1 MKKTVMLMI
10 LAVFTQVLLAQEVTV
25 HGRVTYK
32 ADGSALAGVTVV
44 VVGTNVGAISGA
56 DGTYTI
62 AAKMGATVKFT
73 FIGMTPVDAKVTS
86 TTLNVEMADALTD
99 LNEVVVIGYGTQKKA
114 LVTGANLN
122 VKGDQ
127 IAKLNTSTAMEALQ
141 GIATGVSITR
151 NNGSPGAGTK
161 ASIRGMGTIGDADP
175 LYIVDGVSV
184 GNIDY
189 LNSSDIESIDVLK
202 DAASSAIYGSRAANG
217 VILVT
222 TKKGTKGAAP
232 RITYDFY
239 YGMQNIYKKLPALN
253 AQEYMY
259 IMDEGRVN
267 DGLTPN
273 NWHAMLINNNY
284 LNTTFPGNLGTKLGD
299 YVWNQLQSGWTGTDW
314 VDEMSAKNAPVQS
327 HSLNIT
333 GSSKDVVYALG
344 ISYFDQTGILAGD
357 LMNAGYKRITA
368 RLNTE
373 MVLIKGSSHD
383 IVTIGEN
390 FTLTNSQNR
399 AVGTGNIYWNDLH
412 NALVTN
418 PLMPAYWDQSPD
430 PYGFTPTLEGVSL
443 GQTNPLA
450 WTYYRHNFQWGK
462 GNNITGNAYI
472 NIEPVKNLKI
482 RSSVGISSWFGHS
495 RSWAPTYSL
504 ATQFNNSNDGTQMDM
519 YQGINYTFTNTVS
532 YDFKIDRHKITVL
545 AGTEMLKNDLNFN
558 VGGSKANTIFGKPD
572 YAYLD
577 NGTPINSISQI
588 GTWGRDWAAQ
598 GGGLLSYY
606 GRLSYNFM
614 EKYLVDAT
622 IRADGSSNFAKN
634 KRWGYFPSIS
644 AGWIFTQEEFMKDKT
659 WLSFGKLRASWGQNG
674 NQSIPNFI
682 YTSNI
687 SYLPQGYYFGPDKLV
702 SSPTAIPAN
711 VPNPDVTWE
720 TSEQLN
726 IGIDSRFFNSKL
738 GFSFDW
744 YNKKTKDW
752 LVLAPI
758 LGTAGAGAPY
768 INGGDI
774 KNSGIEFTI
783 NWKDQV
789 SDFIYG
795 VTFSGTM
802 NKNKVTRLSNAEGII
817 NGSGDVLS
825 QGTAAISRV
834 QVGYPIGFFYGL
846 KADGLLQNQA
856 DVDAYVTPA
865 GKPYF
870 PDQRPGDVR
879 FIDQDKNGIIDD
891 KDKIMLGSPLPDF
904 EMGLQVNTEYKGIYL
919 NATLTGK
926 FGMQVMQSYRSFA
939 DNFTQNYTT
948 QIFGRWHGEGTSNVI
963 PRLSSSSSRNTN
975 LISDIYMHNADFVR
989 ISNIVLGYKFD
1000 KLVTKLKWMS
1010 GASVYVSFNN
1020 LFTFTKYDGMD
1031 PDVGYAPDAW
1041 ASGVDLG
1048 LYPLPRTVMF
1058 GMSVSF

>member
-1 MKKTVMLMI
+1 MKKTLMLMI
-10 LAVFTQVLLAQEVTV
+10 LAVFTQVLVAQEVTV
-25 HGRVTYK
+25 QGHVTYL
-32 ADGSALAGVTVV
+32 ADGSALSGVTIM
-44 VVGTNVGAISGA
+44 VVGTNVGAISGTN
-56 DGTYTI
+56 GTYTI
-62 AAKMGATVKFT
+62 PAKMGATIRFT
-73 FIGMTPVDAKVTS
+73 FIGMNPVEVIVS
-86 TTLNVEMADALTD
+86 SNTLNVEMADALTD
-99 LNEVVVIGYGTQKKA
+99 LDEVVVIGYGVQKKA

-122 VKGDQ
+122 VKGEQ

-141 GIATGVSITR
+141 GIATGVSVTR
-151 NNGSPGAGTK
+151 NSGAPGAGTK
-161 ASIRGMGTIGDADP
+161 ATIRGLGTIGNSNP
-175 LYIVDGVSV
+175 LFIVDGVAV
-184 GNIDY
+184 GDIDY
-189 LNSSDIESIDVLK
+189 LNASDIESIDVLK

-222 TKKGTKGAAP
+222 TKKGVKGAAP
-232 RITYDFY
+232 VITYDFY
-239 YGMQNIYKKLPALN
+239 YGMQSIYKKLPSLN

-267 DGLTPN
+267 DGLPPN
-273 NWHAMLINNNY
+273 DWQTILKGNPY
-284 LNTTFPGNLGTKLGD
+284 LNSTFPGNLGTQLGED
-299 YVWNQLQSGWTGTDW
+299 VWTQLQSGWKGTDW
-314 VDEMSAKNAPVQS
+314 VKEMSTPNAPVQN

-333 GSSKDVVYALG
+333 GSSKDVIYALG
-344 ISYFDQTGILAGD
+344 VSYFDQTGILAGD
-357 LMNAGYKRITA
+357 LMNAGYKRLTA

-373 MVLIKGSSHD
+373 MILIKGSSHD

-390 FTLTNSQNR
+390 FTLTNTQNR
-399 AVGTGNIYWNDLH
+399 SVGTGSIYWNDLH

-418 PLMPAYWDQSPD
+418 PLLPAYWDKSLD
-430 PYGFTPTLEGVSL
+430 PYGFTPTLEGISL

-462 GNNITGNAYI
+462 GNNITGNGYI

-482 RSSVGISSWFGHS
+482 RSSLGITSWFGNS
-495 RSWAPTYSL
+495 RSWSPTYHL
-504 ATQFNNSNDGTQMDM
+504 ATQFTNSNDATQQDM
-519 YQGINYTFTNTVS
+519 YQGINYTWTNTVS
-532 YDFKIDRHKITVL
+532 YDFKINQHKIAVL
-545 AGTEMLKNDLNFN
+545 AGTEMLKNVLNTN
-558 VGGSKANTIFGKPD
+558 VGGSKTSTIFGLPD

-577 NGTPINSISQI
+577 NGVPTESVSQI

-606 GRLSYNFM
+606 GRVSYNYM
-614 EKYLVDAT
+614 EKYLFDAT

-634 KRWGYFPSIS
+634 KRWGYFPSAS
-644 AGWIFTQEEFMKDKT
+644 AGWIFSEEDFMKDKS

-726 IGIDSRFFNSKL
+726 IGIDSRFLNSKL
-738 GFSFDW
+738 GFSIDW

-758 LGTAGAGAPY
+758 QGTAGAGAPY

-774 KNSGIEFTI
+774 KNSGVEFTI
-783 NWKDQV
+783 NWKDKI

-795 VTFSGTM
+795 VTFTGTM
-802 NKNKVTRLSNAEGII
+802 NNNEVTRLANAEGII
-817 NGSGDVLS
+817 NGSSDVLS
-825 QGTAAISRV
+825 QGTASISRV
-834 QVGYPIGFFYGL
+834 KVGYPIGFFYGL
-846 KADGLLQNQA
+846 KADGLLQNQN
-856 DVDAYVTPA
+856 DVDAYITPD
-865 GKPYF
+865 GNPYF
-870 PDQRPGDVR
+870 PDLRPGDVK
-879 FIDQDKNGIIDD
+879 FVDQNQDGLIDD

-904 EMGLQVNTEYKGIYL
+904 EMGLQLNAEYKGIYV

-948 QIFGRWHGEGTSNVI
+948 QIFGRWHGEGTSDKI
-963 PRLSSSSSRNTN
+963 PRLGYASTRNTN
-975 LISDIYMHNADFVR
+975 LISDIYMHDADYVR
-989 ISNIVLGYKFD
+989 IGNLVLGYRFD
-1000 KLVTKLKWMS
+1000 KLASKLKWLKGS
-1010 GASVYVSFNN
+1010 SVYVSANN
-1020 LFTFTKYDGMD
+1020 LYTFTKYDGMD

-1041 ASGVDLG
+1041 ASGADLG